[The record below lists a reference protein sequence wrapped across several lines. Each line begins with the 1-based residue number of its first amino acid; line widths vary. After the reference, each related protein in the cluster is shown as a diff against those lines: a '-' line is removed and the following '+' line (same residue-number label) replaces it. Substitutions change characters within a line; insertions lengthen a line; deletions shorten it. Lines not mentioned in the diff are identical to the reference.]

1 VRGGGR
7 AGRAVMAAMTR
18 TLADI
23 NLADST
29 RFVAGVPHE
38 DFALLRREA
47 PVHWNEPFGL
57 MRGFWSIT
65 RHDDIQAV
73 NRDWE
78 TFSSERGGITV
89 NALDEEVLGQQRMMM
104 LIQDPP
110 KHTRMRLLV
119 NKGFTPRMVGQL
131 DARVRDVA
139 RSIVD
144 DVIERGECDFV
155 VDVAAELPLQV
166 IAEMMGVPQ
175 EDRHLVFEWSNR
187 MIGSEDPEYA
197 VTAEDAMA
205 AAAEMFMYANALA
218 EKKRS
223 EPSNDIISALL
234 QAEVELDGQ
243 RHRLDELEFDLF
255 FELLAIAGN
264 ETTRNL
270 ISHGQ
275 HLLATHPEE
284 RAKLLARPELLGIA
298 IEEMLRYSSPVMYMA
313 RTAQRDTEVH
323 GQAIRAGEAVALWYI
338 SGNRDE
344 ERFPDPDRFDV
355 ARDPDDVI
363 AFGGGGPHFC
373 LGANLA
379 RLEARVMFEELLRR
393 MPDVE
398 LAGPVQ
404 RLQSNFIN
412 GIKHLP
418 VTFTPGPR
426 SSGS

>member
-1 VRGGGR
+1 MER
-7 AGRAVMAAMTR
+7 MTR
-18 TLADI
+18 SLADI

-29 RFVAGVPHE
+29 RFVAGVPYD

-47 PVHWNEPFGL
+47 PVFWNEPFKDVP
-57 MRGFWSIT
+57 GFWCVT
-65 RHDDIQAV
+65 RHDDIQTA

-89 NALDEEVLGQQRMMM
+89 LAMEPEQLEQQRLMM
-104 LIQDPP
+104 LMQDPP
-110 KHTRMRLLV
+110 RHTRMRLLV
-119 NKGFTPRMVGQL
+119 NKGFTPRMIGQL
-131 DARVRDVA
+131 DERVRDVA
-139 RSIVD
+139 RTIVD
-144 DVIERGECDFV
+144 NVIEKGECDFV

-197 VTAEDAMA
+197 VSADDAMTA
-205 AAAEMFMYANALA
+205 ATEMFMYANNLA
-218 EKKRS
+218 EHKRAH
-223 EPSNDIISALL
+223 PGRDIISILL
-234 QAEVELDGQ
+234 QAEIELDGE
-243 RHRLDELEFDLF
+243 RHQLNELEFDLF

-284 RAKLLARPELLGIA
+284 RAKLLARPDLLPQA
-298 IEEMLRYSSPVMYMA
+298 IEEMLRWASPVMYMA
-313 RTAQRDTEVH
+313 RTAQHDTELH
-323 GQAIRAGEAVALWYI
+323 GQAIREGDTVALWYV

-344 ERFPDPDRFDV
+344 DYYPDPDRFDV
-355 ARDPDDVI
+355 ERNPDDVI

-398 LAGPVQ
+398 LAAPVQ

-412 GIKHLP
+412 GLKHME

-426 SSGS
+426 SNGS

>member
-1 VRGGGR
+1 
-7 AGRAVMAAMTR
+7 MTR

-29 RFVAGVPHE
+29 RFIDGVPHE

-47 PVHWNEPFGL
+47 PVSWNEPFGL

-89 NALDEEVLGQQRMMM
+89 NTLDEEALEQQRMMM

-110 KHTRMRLLV
+110 RHTRMRLLV
-119 NKGFTPRMVGQL
+119 NKGFTPRMVSQL
-131 DARVRDVA
+131 DQRIRDVA
-139 RSIVD
+139 RTIVD

-155 VDVAAELPLQV
+155 TAVAAELPLQV
-166 IAEMMGVPQ
+166 IAEMMGVPH

-197 VTAEDAMA
+197 VTADEAFN
-205 AAAEMFMYANALA
+205 AAAEMFMYANGLA
-218 EKKRS
+218 EKKRAQ
-223 EPSNDIISALL
+223 PANDIISALL
-234 QAEVELDGQ
+234 QAKIELDGEEHQ
-243 RHRLDELEFDLF
+243 LNELEFDLF

-275 HLLATHPEE
+275 HILATHPEQ
-284 RAKLLARPELLGIA
+284 RAKLLANPELLPQT
-298 IEEMLRYSSPVMYMA
+298 IEEMLRYASPVMYMA

-323 GQAIRAGEAVALWYI
+323 GQAIKAGDAVALWYI

-344 ERFPDPDRFDV
+344 DHYPDPDRFDIDRKP
-355 ARDPDDVI
+355 ADVI

-379 RLEARVMFEELLRR
+379 RLEARTMFEELLRR
-393 MPDVE
+393 IPDVE

-418 VTFTPGPR
+418 VTFTPGKR
-426 SSGS
+426 SGS